1 MCNET
6 VCKASGYKECSVCGD
21 VMKSQCTKGRCTVD
35 KIKPLM
41 SSPWYDVEKKL
52 NRSGSKGNKK
62 GKRKINILIHQKHL
76 KVMIQIYPQT
86 PKISVILTI
95 LWKKV
100 ILLQTVT
107 MKSKMKIFL

>member
-52 NRSGSKGNKK
+52 NRSESKGNKK
-62 GKRKINILIHQKHL
+62 RKRKRNIDTSETSESDDTDLSSDSQR
-76 KVMIQIYPQT
+76 Y
-86 PKISVILTI
+86 
-95 LWKKV
+95 W
-100 ILLQTVT
+100 
-107 MKSKMKIFL
+107 